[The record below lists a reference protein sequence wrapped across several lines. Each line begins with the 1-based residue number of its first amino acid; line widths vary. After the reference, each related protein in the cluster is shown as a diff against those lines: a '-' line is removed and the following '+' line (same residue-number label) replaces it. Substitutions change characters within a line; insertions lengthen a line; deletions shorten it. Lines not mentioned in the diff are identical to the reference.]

1 MYSHGMGSKQT
12 RYEYDPEL
20 LQRAGAL
27 LGTSGVK
34 STLDSALRS
43 VINTDRRARLL
54 EHLAS
59 ADYDSSGERDE
70 AWH

>member
-1 MYSHGMGSKQT
+1 MYSHDMRIKQT

-20 LQRAGAL
+20 LKRAGAV

-34 STLDSALRS
+34 PTLDSALRW
-43 VINTDRRARLL
+43 VIDADRRARLVQ
-54 EHLAS
+54 HLAS
-59 ADYDSSGERDE
+59 ADYDSSSERDE

>member
-1 MYSHGMGSKQT
+1 MYSHDMGIKQT

-20 LQRAGAL
+20 LQRAGAV

-34 STLDSALRS
+34 PTLDSALRS
-43 VINTDRRARLL
+43 VIDTDRRARLV